1 MQCCRKR
8 SSRGD
13 RCWRNPALI
22 AHVTQSE
29 GIAACRAPMALIS
42 ERLTPHSAKLSG
54 LAPSQRG
61 QVWVW
66 PKSFVL
72 SRRLCAQAKKP
83 DRYWSAPWS
92 AMSGGLNLRWV
103 SLRPNRGEMHKAAP
117 VGYSKRQRQRP
128 ILALLEVGATWTDPR
143 PDARPRR
150 LVCGGRGGASS
161 VVHSTPP
168 LQLMPLARQ
177 PSKFECRIVLRA
189 PVRALTIR
197 PTRWPAPAGPGG

>member
-103 SLRPNRGEMHKAAP
+103 SLRPNRWGNAQGRTSRLLEKAASASNS
-117 VGYSKRQRQRP
+117 GAARGGGNLDRSKTGCEASTSGLWRARRR
-128 ILALLEVGATWTDPR
+128 ILGCPLDAALAADA
-143 PDARPRR
+143 ARPAAEQ
-150 LVCGGRGGASS
+150 V
-161 VVHSTPP
+161 
-168 LQLMPLARQ
+168 
-177 PSKFECRIVLRA
+177 
-189 PVRALTIR
+189 
-197 PTRWPAPAGPGG
+197 